1 MHKIIFLLLF
11 YFSTNIYSYEDPNLY
26 SDLDEKFFVL
36 KVHDPKQKV
45 GYTVGDFIA
54 REIDLEIKEPYKL
67 IEESLPIEG
76 YEKRYRGQVLGII
89 LQKIQTIKNKNN
101 YKINLKYQIFTNNV
115 VAKPAS
121 ITADYFRVINKNN
134 PKEVLKI
141 RIPSFTFA
149 ISPIAIF
156 GEVKVENDMSDFR
169 GPILKENLTNL
180 KNIYLSIF
188 FIMISSLVLLYIY
201 TRFTLLPGFKKTFLP
216 IYKKYRKIKS
226 LNENTFIR
234 DLHNG
239 LNQMSNKT
247 LFQNNLNDLY
257 KNKMAFKSIHEELI
271 FFFALSNNILF
282 KKKKITDKEIAW
294 LKKFSFHCHCCE
306 KGLNID
312 KQQINNN
319 KI

>member
-1 MHKIIFLLLF
+1 MHKIIFLLILCL
-11 YFSTNIYSYEDPNLY
+11 SSIIHAYEDPNLY
-26 SDLDEKFFVL
+26 SDLDEKFYIL
-36 KVHDPKQKV
+36 KLKDPKQKV
-45 GYTVGDFIA
+45 GYTVGDFIE
-54 REIDLEIKEPYKL
+54 REINLEIKEPYKL

-89 LQKIQTIKNKNN
+89 LQKIQTSKNKNN

-121 ITADYFRVINKNN
+121 ITADYFRVINTKNT
-134 PKEVLKI
+134 KEVLKI

-156 GEVKVENDMSDFR
+156 GEVKVENDMSDLR
-169 GPILKENLTNL
+169 GPILKENETNL
-180 KNIYLSIF
+180 KKIYQSLF
-188 FIMISSLVLLYIY
+188 FIITSSFVLLYIY

-216 IYKKYRKIKS
+216 IYKKYKKTKN
-226 LNENTFIR
+226 LNESDFIR

-239 LNQMSNKT
+239 LNQICKKT
-247 LFQNNLNDLY
+247 LFLSNLNDLY
-257 KNKMAFKSIHEELI
+257 KNKNAFKSIHDELV
-271 FFFALSNNILF
+271 FFFSLSNNILF
-282 KKKKITDKEIAW
+282 KKKKITAQEIDW

-312 KQQINNN
+312 KQQINKNR
-319 KI
+319 I